1 MPRLWSGYA
10 EISSVSGQGI
20 VFGWRLSHYHSVP
33 SYPERFKKMKKISF
47 DTKNGYLLL
56 DGIMMAP
63 LDESEFI
70 KIAKENDIKIE
81 DNKTNTYVHNLSTC
95 GSLNEFE
102 FGINFTFKNYCMKS
116 VWLSWDGGNTKK
128 YGYKTTEKQL
138 ISDKNSLTKLLA
150 EVLGKDP
157 DEIKKTFS
165 ASNFPWGNISA
176 SASIQSAMTSIGIS
190 WNCGIQTNK
199 D

>member
-1 MPRLWSGYA
+1 
-10 EISSVSGQGI
+10 
-20 VFGWRLSHYHSVP
+20 
-33 SYPERFKKMKKISF
+33 MKKISF

-56 DGIMMAP
+56 SGVIIAP
-63 LDESEFI
+63 LNEYEFT
-70 KIAKENDIKIE
+70 KTAEENNIE
-81 DNKTNTYVHNLSTC
+81 IENNQTNTYVHSLSTC
-95 GSLNEFE
+95 GKLNEFE
-102 FGINFTFKNYCMKS
+102 FGINFTFENYCMTS

-128 YGYKTTEKQL
+128 SGYDTTENQL
-138 ISDKNSLTKLLA
+138 IADKNSLTKLLA

-165 ASNFPWGNISA
+165 AFNFPWGNISA
-176 SASIQSAMTSIGIS
+176 SASIQSATTSIGIS